1 MYLLQYL
8 LRSYDSKN
16 RYSCSCG
23 RWNFLWA
30 DEGNK
35 RKKQSPRFSSFCLPG
50 LPGLP
55 KHSSCL
61 GFWPWSPAPGGP
73 ACSSRDLRQGR
84 TRDSKIPRTR
94 ALGFELTPSGF
105 VILSCKTK
113 AFQVVLSK
121 YGKSLVL
128 STQRVHPGMACGT
141 GEPQHA
147 TSVLGRTQNTGYLCL
162 SCQKSKGKI
171 PSLLT
176 FMICRQT
183 QLLCWR

>member
-1 MYLLQYL
+1 MIV
-8 LRSYDSKN
+8 RTGI
-16 RYSCSCG
+16 CAPV
-23 RWNFLWA
+23 A
-30 DEGNK
+30 DETFFELMRETK
-35 RKKQSPRFSSFCLPG
+35 EKKSPHSSSFCLPG
-50 LPGLP
+50 LP
-55 KHSSCL
+55 KHPSCL

-73 ACSSRDLRQGR
+73 ETGPNKRQQNPQ
-84 TRDSKIPRTR
+84 DKR

-121 YGKSLVL
+121 CGKSLVL
-128 STQRVHPGMACGT
+128 SMQRVHPGMACGI

-147 TSVLGRTQNTGYLCL
+147 TSVLGRTQNTGYLRL

-183 QLLCWR
+183 QLLC

>member
-16 RYSCSCG
+16 RYLCSCG

-30 DEGNK
+30 DEGNIFLPPWPPQTPLMPWVLAMVSSTWRTCVFFQRPETGPNK
-35 RKKQSPRFSSFCLPG
+35 RQQNPQDK
-50 LPGLP
+50 
-55 KHSSCL
+55 
-61 GFWPWSPAPGGP
+61 
-73 ACSSRDLRQGR
+73 R
-84 TRDSKIPRTR
+84 T
-94 ALGFELTPSGF
+94 LGFELIPSGF

-128 STQRVHPGMACGT
+128 STQRVHPDMACGI

-147 TSVLGRTQNTGYLCL
+147 TSVLGRTQNTGYLRL